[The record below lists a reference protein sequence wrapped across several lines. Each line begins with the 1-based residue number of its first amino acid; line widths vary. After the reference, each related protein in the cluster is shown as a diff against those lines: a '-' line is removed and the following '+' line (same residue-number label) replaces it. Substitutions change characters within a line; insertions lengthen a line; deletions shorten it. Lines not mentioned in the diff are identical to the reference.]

1 MAPYPFMTERGVVI
15 QQVPVEIDED
25 MLKQIS
31 DMTDGKYFRAIDN
44 TKLLEIYSEINQME
58 KAKITVDSLT
68 TYKEEFMPFAL
79 AALAA
84 LLLELLLR
92 LLVLR
97 RLP

>member
-1 MAPYPFMTERGVVI
+1 
-15 QQVPVEIDED
+15 
-25 MLKQIS
+25 
-31 DMTDGKYFRAIDN
+31 
-44 TKLLEIYSEINQME
+44 ME